1 MLLVLKDSP
10 SHFPF
15 PSMAPETKTG
25 KKVTVQTGGA
35 PKARPQT
42 LLPNDDVQ
50 LVIEEH
56 QARSRAEHF
65 PAGFLPMA
73 YRLTAEET
81 KRLRTPLCKAKCTC
95 VQLIRQ
101 M

>member
-1 MLLVLKDSP
+1 
-10 SHFPF
+10 
-15 PSMAPETKTG
+15 MARKTKTG

-42 LLPNDDVQ
+42 DLPNDDVQ

-65 PAGFLPMA
+65 PAGFLPMCVS
-73 YRLTAEET
+73 TE
-81 KRLRTPLCKAKCTC
+81 PL
-95 VQLIRQ
+95 QFRQ
-101 M
+101 IATGARQINANVRMHAIV